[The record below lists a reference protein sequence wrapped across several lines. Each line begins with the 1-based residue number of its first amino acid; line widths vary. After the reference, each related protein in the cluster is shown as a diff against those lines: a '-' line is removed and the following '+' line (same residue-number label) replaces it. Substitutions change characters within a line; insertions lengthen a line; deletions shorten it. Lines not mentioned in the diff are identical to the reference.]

1 MVVPPLYFQQ
11 HAHGKMSAK
20 SAQND
25 GEWIDSSEVGECS
38 VFLYTYNY
46 GRRFRV
52 GKIGDVH
59 NIIIYII
66 YLLSQAN

>member
-11 HAHGKMSAK
+11 RAHGKMSAK
-20 SAQND
+20 SAQSD

-38 VFLYTYNY
+38 VFLYIYNY

-52 GKIGDVH
+52 GKIYV
-59 NIIIYII
+59 
-66 YLLSQAN
+66 